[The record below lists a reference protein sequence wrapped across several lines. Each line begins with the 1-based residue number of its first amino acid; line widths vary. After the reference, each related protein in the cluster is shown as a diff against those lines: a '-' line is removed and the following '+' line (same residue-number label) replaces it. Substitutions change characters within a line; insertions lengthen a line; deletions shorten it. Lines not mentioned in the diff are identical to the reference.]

1 MQQEQETQKG
11 TGGRLDRDIGGSV
24 IILALILPAG
34 FWWFALAAAL
44 IAGGIWLLRSCN

>member
-1 MQQEQETQKG
+1 MG
-11 TGGRLDRDIGGSV
+11 WIVILAGVI

-44 IAGGIWLLRSCN
+44 IFCGVWLLRSCN